1 MCRQLARRSLISTVV
16 PHEAKRRSQMRNCAS
31 ENLEI
36 SGFVL
41 CTPRNDGDGYV
52 ALVLTP
58 ITSAEAAMSPP
69 GTFSFDA
76 PGDAARAAELRRV
89 KVLAT
94 LVLVGTL
101 ALFVT
106 AKALVPVHP
115 VFGFVAAF
123 AEAATI
129 GGLADWYA
137 VVALF
142 KRPLGLPIPH
152 TAIIQ
157 SNQHRIADKLGE
169 FIEVHFLE
177 AAPVAAKLRQIDF
190 GSFIADWLR
199 DRKRSTD
206 LARFTLRLLPEA
218 VTATETSGLMTFIT
232 RRITTQLQG
241 IDLAPLAAGT
251 LRAFVAEGRHQGLL
265 DDILRA
271 VHQSLTEPET
281 MAMIREKIRGELPT
295 LLKLYRADKYLVNKI
310 VASATAFFE
319 EVRDDPKH
327 PFRGEFDRMVLTF
340 VDRLGSDPSYA
351 DRIDGLKRDLLA
363 RPELGDLARNVWSN
377 ARSFIER
384 SASGESQVLQQ
395 HLAGMFMKT
404 GDTLA
409 ADPELRAEINQGFV
423 AVLRSFIADQKSV
436 VSSFISDQVK
446 AWDMGQLLQ
455 LIEINIG
462 RDLQY
467 IRFNGS
473 LIGGLAG
480 LALYTAEVLPRM
492 L

>member
-1 MCRQLARRSLISTVV
+1 MTV
-16 PHEAKRRSQMRNCAS
+16 PA
-31 ENLEI
+31 
-36 SGFVL
+36 
-41 CTPRNDGDGYV
+41 
-52 ALVLTP
+52 
-58 ITSAEAAMSPP
+58 
-69 GTFSFDA
+69 TFSFDT
-76 PGDAARAAELRRV
+76 PGDAAPAAELRRV
-89 KVLAT
+89 KALAT
-94 LVLVGTL
+94 LVLAGTL
-101 ALFVT
+101 LLFVT
-106 AKALVPVHP
+106 AKLLLPVHP

-177 AAPVAAKLRQIDF
+177 AAPVEAKLRQIDF

-251 LRAFVAEGRHQGLL
+251 LRAFVKEGRHQGLL
-265 DDILRA
+265 DDILRG
-271 VHQSLTEPET
+271 VHQSLTRPET
-281 MAMIREKIRGELPT
+281 MAMVRAKIRGELPT

-319 EVRDDPKH
+319 EVRSDPKH

-340 VDRLGSDPSYA
+340 VDRLGSDKGYA

-363 RPELGDLARNVWSN
+363 RPELGDLARTIWSN
-377 ARSFIER
+377 ARTFIER
-384 SASGESQVLQQ
+384 SASGESHVLQQ
-395 HLAGMFMKT
+395 HLAGMFVKA
-404 GDTLA
+404 GETLA
-409 ADPELRAEINQGFV
+409 ADPELRNEINQGFV
-423 AVLRSFIADQKSV
+423 AVLRSFISDQKSG
-436 VSSFISDQVK
+436 VSGFISDQVK
-446 AWDMGQLLQ
+446 AWDMRQLIS

-480 LALYTAEVLPRM
+480 LALYSIEALLRW

>member
-1 MCRQLARRSLISTVV
+1 MMAPPANKDV
-16 PHEAKRRSQMRNCAS
+16 M
-31 ENLEI
+31 
-36 SGFVL
+36 
-41 CTPRNDGDGYV
+41 
-52 ALVLTP
+52 
-58 ITSAEAAMSPP
+58 TSP
-69 GTFSFDA
+69 GTFSFAA

-89 KVLAT
+89 KALAT
-94 LVLVGTL
+94 LVLAGTL
-101 ALFVT
+101 ALFAA
-106 AKALVPVHP
+106 AKMLLHVHP

-142 KRPLGLPIPH
+142 RRPLGLPIPH

-157 SNQHRIADKLGE
+157 GNQHRIADKLGE
-169 FIEVHFLE
+169 FIELHFLE
-177 AAPVAAKLRQIDF
+177 AAPVDARLRQIDF

-199 DRKRSTD
+199 DRKRSAD
-206 LARFTLRLLPEA
+206 LARFALRLLPEA
-218 VTATETSGLMTFIT
+218 LTATETSGLMTFVT
-232 RRITTQLQG
+232 RRIATQLQG

-251 LRAFVAEGRHQGLL
+251 LRAFIAEGRHQGLL

-271 VHQSLTEPET
+271 VHETLTKAET
-281 MAMIREKIRGELPT
+281 MAMIREKIRAELPT
-295 LLKLYRADKYLVNKI
+295 LLKLYRADKFLVNKI
-310 VASATAFFE
+310 VASASAFFE
-319 EVRDDPKH
+319 EVRSDPNH
-327 PFRGEFDRMVLTF
+327 PFRGEFDTLVLSF
-340 VDRLGSDPSYA
+340 VDRLGSDKAYA

-363 RPELGDLARNVWSN
+363 RPELADLGRTVWSN

-384 SASGESQVLQQ
+384 SASGESHVLQQ
-395 HLAGMFMKT
+395 HLAGMFVKAGEALA
-404 GDTLA
+404 GDA
-409 ADPELRAEINQGFV
+409 ELRAEINQGLV
-423 AVLRSFIADQKSV
+423 AVLRSFIADQKSG

-446 AWDMGQLLQ
+446 AWDMGQLIS

-480 LALYTAEVLPRM
+480 LGLYTAEALLR
-492 L
+492 LL

>member
-1 MCRQLARRSLISTVV
+1 MIV
-16 PHEAKRRSQMRNCAS
+16 
-31 ENLEI
+31 
-36 SGFVL
+36 
-41 CTPRNDGDGYV
+41 
-52 ALVLTP
+52 
-58 ITSAEAAMSPP
+58 P

-89 KVLAT
+89 KALAT
-94 LVLVGTL
+94 LVLAATL
-101 ALFVT
+101 ALFIT
-106 AKALVPVHP
+106 AKLLLHVHP
-115 VFGFVAAF
+115 AFGFVAAF

-177 AAPVAAKLRQIDF
+177 AAPVEAKLRQIDF

-199 DRKRSTD
+199 DRKRSDD
-206 LARFTLRLLPEA
+206 LARFALRLLPEA
-218 VTATETSGLMTFIT
+218 VSATETSGLMTFIS

-251 LRAFVAEGRHQGLL
+251 LRGFVQEGRHQGLL
-265 DDILRA
+265 DDILRV
-271 VHQSLTEPET
+271 VHQSLTQPET
-281 MAMIREKIRGELPT
+281 MAVIREKIRDELPT
-295 LLKLYRADKYLVNKI
+295 LLKLYRADKFLVKRI
-310 VASATAFFE
+310 VASATTFFE
-319 EVRDDPKH
+319 EVRDDPQH
-327 PFRGEFDRMVLTF
+327 PFRGEFNRMLLSF
-340 VDRLGSDPSYA
+340 VDRLGSDKAFA
-351 DRIDGLKRDLLA
+351 DRLDGLKRDLLA
-363 RPELGDLARNVWSN
+363 RPELGDLARNIWSN

-384 SASGESQVLQQ
+384 SASGETQVLQQ
-395 HLAGMFMKT
+395 HLAGMFVKA
-404 GDTLA
+404 GEALA
-409 ADPELRAEINQGFV
+409 ADAELRAEINQGLV
-423 AVLRSFIADQKSV
+423 AVLRSFVADQKSG

-446 AWDMGQLLQ
+446 AWDMGQLIA

-462 RDLQY
+462 KDLQY
-467 IRFNGS
+467 IRFNGA

-480 LALYTAEVLPRM
+480 LALYTMELLLR
-492 L
+492 LL

>member
-1 MCRQLARRSLISTVV
+1 MTFPA
-16 PHEAKRRSQMRNCAS
+16 
-31 ENLEI
+31 
-36 SGFVL
+36 
-41 CTPRNDGDGYV
+41 
-52 ALVLTP
+52 
-58 ITSAEAAMSPP
+58 
-69 GTFSFDA
+69 TFSFNS

-89 KVLAT
+89 KALAT
-94 LVLVGTL
+94 LVLAGTL
-101 ALFVT
+101 IVFIT
-106 AKALVPVHP
+106 AKALLHVHP
-115 VFGFVAAF
+115 VFGFIAAF

-142 KRPLGLPIPH
+142 RRPLGLPIPH

-169 FIEVHFLE
+169 FIEGHFLE
-177 AAPVAAKLRQIDF
+177 AAPVEAKLRQIDF

-206 LARFTLRLLPEA
+206 LARFALRLLPEA
-218 VTATETSGLMTFIT
+218 VSATETSGLMTFIT
-232 RRITTQLQG
+232 RRVTTQLQS

-265 DDILRA
+265 DDILRL
-271 VHQSLTEPET
+271 VHQSLTQPET

-295 LLKLYRADKYLVNKI
+295 LLKLYRTDKFLVNKI
-310 VASATAFFE
+310 VASATTFFD
-319 EVRDDPKH
+319 EVRNDPNH
-327 PFRGEFDRMVLTF
+327 PFRGEFDRMVLSF
-340 VDRLGSDPSYA
+340 VDRLGTDKTYA

-363 RPELGDLARNVWSN
+363 RPELTDLARNIWSN
-377 ARSFIER
+377 ARVFLER
-384 SASGESQVLQQ
+384 SASGESQVLQH
-395 HLAGMFMKT
+395 HLAGMFVAA
-404 GDTLA
+404 GEALA
-409 ADPELRAEINQGFV
+409 GDPELRAEISKGFV
-423 AVLRSFIADQKSV
+423 GVLTSFIADQKSG
-436 VSSFISDQVK
+436 VSGFISDQVK
-446 AWDMGQLLQ
+446 AWDMGQLLA

-480 LALYTAEVLPRM
+480 LGLYSAEFVLRW

>member
-1 MCRQLARRSLISTVV
+1 MT
-16 PHEAKRRSQMRNCAS
+16 AS
-31 ENLEI
+31 
-36 SGFVL
+36 
-41 CTPRNDGDGYV
+41 
-52 ALVLTP
+52 
-58 ITSAEAAMSPP
+58 

-89 KVLAT
+89 KALAT
-94 LVLVGTL
+94 LVLAGTL

-106 AKALVPVHP
+106 AKILLPLHP

-142 KRPLGLPIPH
+142 RRPLGLPIPH
-152 TAIIQ
+152 TAIIP

-177 AAPVAAKLRQIDF
+177 PAPVEAKLRQIDF

-218 VTATETSGLMTFIT
+218 LNATETSGLMTFIT
-232 RRITTQLQG
+232 RRITTQLQS
-241 IDLAPLAAGT
+241 IDLAPLVAGT
-251 LRAFVAEGRHQGLL
+251 LRAFVQEGRHQGLL
-265 DDILRA
+265 DDLLRA
-271 VHQSLTEPET
+271 VHESLTKPET
-281 MAMIREKIRGELPT
+281 MAMFRAKIRAELPT
-295 LLKLYRADKYLVNKI
+295 LLKLYRADKFLVKKI

-319 EVRDDPKH
+319 EVRSDPKH
-327 PFRGEFDRMVLTF
+327 PFRGEFDRMVLSL

-351 DRIDGLKRDLLA
+351 KRIDGLKRDLLA
-363 RPELGDLARNVWSN
+363 RPELRELARNVWSN
-377 ARSFIER
+377 ARSFVER
-384 SASGESQVLQQ
+384 SAAGETQVLEH
-395 HLAGMFMKT
+395 HLARMFVEAGEALA
-404 GDTLA
+404 GDS
-409 ADPELRAEINQGFV
+409 ELRAEINQGLV
-423 AVLRSFIADQKSV
+423 TVLTSFIADQKRG

-446 AWDMGQLLQ
+446 AWDMGQLIS

-480 LALYTAEVLPRM
+480 LGLYTVEFLLR
-492 L
+492 LL